1 MRRSKSILIAMVAVF
16 ALAASAVFAGEQ
28 QSMAADD
35 AVRLLK
41 EGNKRFVMMRLE
53 HPNLNV
59 ARREAVSVKAQ
70 QPFAAV
76 LGCSDSRVPIEE
88 IFDRGI
94 GDIFVIRVA
103 GNVAMDPAVIGSV
116 EYSAEHLG
124 TPVIV
129 ILGHTGCGAVKA
141 AISGPPLEGSMRD
154 IQKKIEPVVLRVKE
168 ERPDLNGDALTAAMV
183 KANALQTKQDLLA
196 ASPEIT
202 HMARDGKIRILSA
215 VYNMQTGAVEWGE

>member
-1 MRRSKSILIAMVAVF
+1 
-16 ALAASAVFAGEQ
+16 
-28 QSMAADD
+28 
-35 AVRLLK
+35 
-41 EGNKRFVMMRLE
+41 
-53 HPNLNV
+53 
-59 ARREAVSVKAQ
+59 
-70 QPFAAV
+70 
-76 LGCSDSRVPIEE
+76 
-88 IFDRGI
+88 
-94 GDIFVIRVA
+94 
-103 GNVAMDPAVIGSV
+103 
-116 EYSAEHLG
+116 
-124 TPVIV
+124 VIV